1 MDHDDTPRARRVL
14 IEKFRRYRIIHSR
27 GMDNH
32 DEAMKFENLSEF
44 KIDLFIDLFLP
55 LSSAI
60 LISIERCSESMFN
73 FKSWNEE

>member
-1 MDHDDTPRARRVL
+1 
-14 IEKFRRYRIIHSR
+14 
-27 GMDNH
+27 MDNH